1 MSGTVSTRL
10 VRVRV
15 RAWRRRGLVIMLRA
29 RASRARIE
37 DTGWKVARRTVGGG
51 EVLRG
56 AVDWLV
62 GVGPKGVFRTV
73 VQFL

>member
-1 MSGTVSTRL
+1 M
-10 VRVRV
+10 
-15 RAWRRRGLVIMLRA
+15 IMLRV
-29 RASRARIE
+29 RASRARTK
-37 DTGWKVARRTVGGG
+37 DADHKVARRTAGED

-62 GVGPKGVFRTV
+62 GMGPKGVFRTV